1 MYGVDV
7 IIVVCV
13 NVEIRYQHPMSIFLS
28 ASILYSLRHSVSLA
42 KPVALPLSGLL
53 DP

>member
-7 IIVVCV
+7 IIV
-13 NVEIRYQHPMSIFLS
+13 NVEIRFQHPMSIFLS
-28 ASILYSLRHSVSLA
+28 ASILYSLRQSVSLA
-42 KPVALPLSGLL
+42 KPVALSLSGLD